1 MEENNQIHLDQIL
14 ENIPGSVAKIALDDV
29 LTILY
34 TTNSFNT
41 VLSNNETQGAPL
53 ALLKIIYSADIIYLT
68 RQLAVQKSRKDN
80 MINVNFRILQNNGSF
95 KWVMVSGHRTDETY
109 QSGSKAVPVYNCIA
123 MDVTDHMV
131 KYKKLEQTVEYQRT
145 ITELSKELY
154 FEYEIAKDTLTFT
167 ELFREIFDKEAE
179 LSGFRKRLE
188 STKIIHPDELPAIIN
203 IFKSMMSGRKQ
214 VRFELRMIPKDGI
227 PVWYICYASI
237 IFDENKNPYK
247 VIGKLAAINSSKK
260 DETDDLKPIIVLD
273 TLTGVCN
280 RASAEAM
287 ISIAAAKQDA
297 SSLSALALIEVRN
310 YRSLNETRKAI
321 DGENILISIGKQMKD
336 YCRTS
341 DVIGRMGLGEFVV
354 YLKDIST
361 DVNAYDMAERFCRSI
376 EELYSYEHTKTGIS
390 VSIGVTLH
398 KGPKEYQN
406 LIANANTALGMA
418 KKSATSSFEVYNGI

>member
-14 ENIPGSVAKIALDDV
+14 ETVPGSVTKIAMDEM

-34 TTNSFNT
+34 TTNSFNK
-41 VLSNNETQGAPL
+41 VLLEEEVSDAPP

-80 MINVNFRILQNNGSF
+80 MINVNFRILQHNGSF
-95 KWVMVSGHRTDETY
+95 KWVMISGKRTEEMF
-109 QSGSKAVPVYNCIA
+109 QSGLKSVPVYNCIA

-131 KYKKLEQTVEYQRT
+131 KFKKLEQTVEYQRT

-179 LSGFRKRLE
+179 LPGFRKRLE

-247 VIGKLAAINSSKK
+247 VIGKLAAINSSKM
-260 DETDDLKPIIVLD
+260 DETDDLKPILVQD
-273 TLTGVCN
+273 ALTGVCN

-287 ISIAAAKQDA
+287 ISTTVAKQDA
-297 SSLSALALIEVRN
+297 DSLSALALIEVRN
-310 YRSLNETRKAI
+310 YRGINETRKAI
-321 DGENILISIGKQMKD
+321 DGENILVSVGKLLKD
-336 YCRTS
+336 YCRTT
-341 DVIGRMGLGEFVV
+341 DVIGRMGLSEFIV
-354 YLKDIST
+354 YLKDISS

-376 EELYSYEHTKTGIS
+376 EELFSYEHAKNTIS
-390 VSIGVTLH
+390 VSIGITLH
-398 KGPKEYQN
+398 KGPKEFQN
-406 LIANANTALGMA
+406 LIDNANTALVTA
-418 KKSATSSFEVYNGI
+418 KKSVTSSFEVYNGI

>member
-1 MEENNQIHLDQIL
+1 
-14 ENIPGSVAKIALDDV
+14 
-29 LTILY
+29 
-34 TTNSFNT
+34 
-41 VLSNNETQGAPL
+41 
-53 ALLKIIYSADIIYLT
+53 
-68 RQLAVQKSRKDN
+68 
-80 MINVNFRILQNNGSF
+80 
-95 KWVMVSGHRTDETY
+95 
-109 QSGSKAVPVYNCIA
+109 
-123 MDVTDHMV
+123 
-131 KYKKLEQTVEYQRT
+131 
-145 ITELSKELY
+145 
-154 FEYEIAKDTLTFT
+154 
-167 ELFREIFDKEAE
+167 
-179 LSGFRKRLE
+179 
-188 STKIIHPDELPAIIN
+188 
-203 IFKSMMSGRKQ
+203 MMSGRKQ

-273 TLTGVCN
+273 ALTGVCN

-297 SSLSALALIEVRN
+297 NSLSALALIEVRN

-406 LIANANTALGMA
+406 LIANANTALGIA
-418 KKSATSSFEVYNGI
+418 KKAVTSSFEVYNGI